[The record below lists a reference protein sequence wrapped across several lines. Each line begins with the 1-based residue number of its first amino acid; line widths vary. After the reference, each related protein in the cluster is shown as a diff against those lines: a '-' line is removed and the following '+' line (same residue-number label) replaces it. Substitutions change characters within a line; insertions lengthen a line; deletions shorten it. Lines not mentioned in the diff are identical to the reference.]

1 MKKFIVFI
9 SLLILVLSVNVYADD
24 KVAQTS
30 YGFLDVGVGARAC
43 GMGEAFTVLGQD
55 ASALFYNPSGI
66 GEIDDHFDLFVGM
79 TQWIADID
87 YLYLAG
93 ALNGGIWG
101 NFGFSVIY
109 PDYGDDFY
117 GTQVVEGP
125 EGEGYQDTGLLDV
138 GAFCAGIAYA
148 REFTDKFTV
157 GIQVKYCSQHLAENE
172 FAVHAKVDTG
182 ALERDTTLY
191 VIGDNKSSTMS
202 YDFGLLFYP
211 GFKSFAFGM
220 SVRNFSPR
228 VEYEKIGFELPL
240 TFALGV
246 GADILDFF
254 GDYPDYSFNIGAE
267 MLHPRDWGEQYNVGG
282 EFGYKN
288 MIFLRAGY
296 KFNSYAQGLN
306 AGIGINLGG
315 AKIDYSYSKHDLYD
329 MINRVS
335 AGFSF

>member
-1 MKKFIVFI
+1 MKNFIIFI
-9 SLLILVLSVNVYADD
+9 SLVMLVFSINVYADGGD
-24 KVAQTS
+24 KVAQTG
-30 YGFLDVGVGARAC
+30 YGFLDVGAGARAC

-55 ASALFYNPSGI
+55 ASALFYNPAGI
-66 GEIDDHFDLFVGM
+66 GEIDNSFDLFVGA
-79 TQWIADID
+79 TQWIADIN
-87 YLYLAG
+87 YLYLA
-93 ALNGGIWG
+93 AAVNAEVWG
-101 NFGFSVIY
+101 NFGFSLIY

-117 GTQVVEGP
+117 GTQVVMGTG
-125 EGEGYQDTGLLDV
+125 GEGYEDTGPLDV
-138 GAFCAGIAYA
+138 GAFCAGVAYA

-157 GIQVKYCSQHLAENE
+157 GGQIKFASQHLAENE
-172 FAVHAKVDTG
+172 IQTIEIAVADT
-182 ALERDTTLY
+182 DTVVVENATSTL
-191 VIGDNKSSTMS
+191 S
-202 YDFGLLFYP
+202 YDFGLIFYP
-211 GFKSFAFGM
+211 GFESFAFGM

-228 VEYEKIGFELPL
+228 VSYERVGFELPL
-240 TFALGV
+240 TFAIGV

-267 MLHPRDWGEQYNVGG
+267 MLHPRDWKEQYNVGG
-282 EFGYKN
+282 EFGFKN

-315 AKIDYSYSKHDLYD
+315 AKIDYSYSAHELYD

>member
-9 SLLILVLSVNVYADD
+9 SLLIFVLSINVYAAD
-24 KVAQTS
+24 KVAQTGC
-30 YGFLDVGVGARAC
+30 GFLDVGEGARAC
-43 GMGEAFTVLGQD
+43 AMGEAFTVLGQD

-66 GEIDDHFDLFVGM
+66 GEIDNSFDLSVGG
-79 TQWIADID
+79 TQWIADIN

-93 ALNGGIWG
+93 VLNAGIWG
-101 NFGFSVIY
+101 NFGFSIIY
-109 PDYGDDFY
+109 PDYGDFY
-117 GTQVVEGP
+117 GTRVAEGTAS
-125 EGEGYQDTGLLDV
+125 GYEDIGLLDV
-138 GAFCAGIAYA
+138 SAFCAGVAYA

-157 GIQVKYCSQHLAENE
+157 GGQIKFVSQHLGGNE
-172 FAVHAKVDTG
+172 FMVIEDVDTSFVTRQN
-182 ALERDTTLY
+182 EISTL
-191 VIGDNKSSTMS
+191 S

-228 VEYEKIGFELPL
+228 VCYERIGFELPL

-246 GADILDFF
+246 GMDILDLF
-254 GDYPDYSFNIGAE
+254 GEYPDYSFNVGLEGI
-267 MLHPRDWGEQYNVGG
+267 HPRDWQEMYRIGG

-296 KFNSYAQGLN
+296 KFKSYAQGLN

-315 AKIDYSYSKHDLYD
+315 VKIDYSYSAHEIYD
-329 MINRVS
+329 IINRVS

>member
-9 SLLILVLSVNVYADD
+9 SLLILVFSFNSYAQN
-24 KVAQTS
+24 KIAQT
-30 YGFLDVGVGARAC
+30 GCKFLDVGAGARAC
-43 GMGEAFTVLGQD
+43 GMGEAYTVLGQD

-66 GEIDDHFDLFVGM
+66 GEIDNSFDLSVGG
-79 TQWIADID
+79 TQWIAEIN
-87 YLYLAG
+87 YLYLA
-93 ALNGGIWG
+93 AVLNAGVWG
-101 NFGFSVIY
+101 NFGFSLIY
-109 PDYGDDFY
+109 PDYGDFY
-117 GTQVVEGP
+117 GTEVVGDV
-125 EGEGYQDTGLLDV
+125 GYRDTEILDV
-138 GAFCAGIAYA
+138 GAFCAGVGYA

-157 GIQVKYCSQHLAENE
+157 GGQVKYVSQHL
-172 FAVHAKVDTG
+172 G
-182 ALERDTTLY
+182 ASEKGDSVGGY
-191 VIGDNKSSTMS
+191 YMEDNKASTMS

-211 GFKSFAFGM
+211 GFESFAFGM

-228 VEYEKIGFELPL
+228 VAYERIGFELPL

-267 MLHPRDWGEQYNVGG
+267 MLHPRDWKEQYNVGG
-282 EFGYKN
+282 EFGFKN

-315 AKIDYSYSKHDLYD
+315 AKIDYSYSAHELYD